1 MAEKVNLQ
9 QKIQQYRQANP
20 KLKNLSDEKIL
31 SIMVKNGVIT
41 LTEEE
46 QRSVFG
52 NNKPQN
58 NNMGLQVEKTVKK
71 TNPQKTI
78 YLQSGRKVVYS
89 KTPDEKLVMKYYGTD
104 GTQLNPDYFKKV
116 EGQISISEDGKTYTI
131 TKDGKK
137 TTLQAKDPSKG
148 AIDQNLARL
157 NNEEKRLKKT
167 KKEQGVIGKSWD
179 WIKNTTGIGD
189 GSDKAQKQ
197 IEAER
202 KLLNQIKTGKIS
214 KKDFKEV
221 TGVEYSKENLEKF
234 KRGELSQAT
243 AKIDGYKEGQEMAS
257 DVAGDMI
264 SGIAAVGIYTAAVAA
279 APFTGGAS
287 IAVGVVA
294 ATASGALI
302 KAGVKA
308 LDTVG
313 TDRKYTLKDFG
324 HDSLTGGFSGLLAPI
339 TGGMGGAVGKTV
351 ATKLGIQ
358 AVKQVGKE
366 VAEEVVEQG
375 VKQGVKQGLKTAL
388 TNPTGYEY
396 VGGTLVKRGT
406 ALAAEMA
413 TDGALG
419 GAIDGGFRAGLD
431 NDWDADAI
439 IDGTIEG
446 GVGGALMAPIIG
458 VGFKVAGK
466 GGQKLGEII
475 KRNKGANEVAEVAI
489 SKEIVTGEEGEVV
502 SHANNKTN
510 DINSNAKSKENPAMV
525 FEDTPQS
532 KETETVDVVSTKESS
547 DINPTNSKLQ
557 ETMSDAEF
565 EELKS
570 QILENPNFPRSEDR
584 TGYFRHKKF
593 TRIDKD
599 NILFAKELLGNSELT
614 NILDEKTLSKLINN
628 FGTNKNEAS
637 RILLQKLKNNPDLL
651 KNSCISEKI
660 GDILSG
666 INSIKSLELVDKLF
680 SKPETLENLINI
692 DKILSVADNDYSI
705 AFAKK
710 ILENP
715 KLLQTLN
722 FIMYLPDLIKKCDSD
737 ITNNT
742 KLELFNEFIKNPQN
756 MSDVEL
762 SNAFARSIHI
772 GHNKVFDLRN
782 KANKLS
788 LSELKTLELN
798 SEKSLRSDLYE
809 NLFLELSKN
818 EKFKDISSKYYD
830 LYLENEFKECSRE
843 DATRYREM
851 CKSID
856 KEYGVKVIL
865 PANLKE
871 VGQSLILVYQELNNY
886 KMHSNNQA
894 KMPPVLDFMYPLA
907 DNAAGMAHIRD
918 GINQID
924 IRELSTSFIKHSLR
938 HEMAHINDIKQMN
951 KFPSEIRSFKNEPKK
966 DFFGELVFDVHTDLE
981 VDKCKYV
988 NELRKGGIS
997 EKLIEY
1003 AYTNPLEF
1011 VAVASQGDFSK
1022 YSLEFKK
1029 YLTELGMPEWMLSFS
1044 NPKPYFISRGNK
1056 ATKHSEIKIQ
1066 DFNTEVN
1073 SSKNPAMIVEDA
1085 RPNYEVK
1092 MHLKENEPIPIEK
1105 AKSMLSELGF
1115 PKDEIDALDFDN
1127 NSLTNITYIHFI
1139 LKEKLATDFKDV
1151 DFSNMQ
1157 ATGIRRDIYSFLK
1170 EEPNYIA
1177 KYMSTD
1183 NIEELKKYV
1192 QFDIVKDFENIAD
1205 ALENDLFKEHY
1216 DDFMGII
1223 PILTKNG
1230 TVKMTPEQF
1239 KELRWVNESCLP
1251 LITPERAA
1259 FVDKVNSKV
1268 PDEYKLNINNF
1279 EYLGDTETL
1288 TDNLVSGYVNEVNR
1302 FLNHN
1307 INDETR
1313 LWGSNLKNKI
1323 AQMKEISDF
1332 LDKYP
1337 VELGRNEKGLISS
1350 HKIESI
1356 MQRPDIKKIQKLLSE
1371 MTPEARRNV
1380 GVDRLPDPES
1390 DIPFD
1395 KWRDFYNF
1403 ISEGTLVEGSGIHPY
1418 QFIDYVESHNIKDLD
1433 SFAKYMHELKNTYAF
1448 AYDFQKDRFF
1458 NVLNEDYKGASAL
1471 LKEIRSLTEDN
1482 EIFDNFITYA
1492 WEYIINDK
1500 NIDFK
1505 KALASITTLKKQGVE
1520 VLPSPDVWY
1529 IIKSKDPKN
1538 IIEKFKIMKQS
1549 GFEMEYCAAEH
1560 VFDNPEIS
1568 PKQLQDIIDNFEE
1581 QLSMKYGNTVDIDIV
1596 RHAALMSNSGST
1608 IIGLTSK
1615 NGLYDHQWETII
1627 NNCCCSI
1634 KDDNKIFYDELWN
1647 NPKAIFNK
1655 RSLVY
1660 LAQYVNKENSD
1671 LAIKICSNKDVLNDF
1686 SYYGVCRLLKKI
1698 NKDNNALVDKLI
1710 FDKEVNFSKWKLTQI
1725 LENENKYALELLD
1738 LVCYNKEL
1746 DFPIDKINFIVDCK
1760 ISSEISPLV
1769 LAEKTK
1775 KFFDLGLDDDF
1786 IKDILKNSE
1795 SLTFYSDEVLKIL
1808 KQRSI
1813 DDPKTPLKDVLKALV
1828 GNTPDKLQDRIDTLI
1843 LLAKFTDE
1851 EVAIF
1856 KKQGVDVNY
1865 RMEQLEK
1872 LINAKHDLI
1881 STTQSDINTFLKSI
1895 ANTQVADDV
1904 IRNADFEQ
1912 FGKNGIQLQYSRE
1925 EFIKR
1930 MNELSGGDFSRAIQ
1944 RAEDV
1949 GIPTLK
1955 MSQDDI
1961 VKSKEALEKYKN
1973 QYMNNTKEYNVI
1985 IDGKETKV
1993 TRFCGSQRGGSNEG
2007 DFAQIGDKLYYIK
2020 FPDETKLEQSIQEVM
2035 ASELYRAAG
2044 IDAPNMKV
2052 MFDQNG
2058 NILGMASEYIPN
2070 IESEAHGNTL
2080 FDSFIA
2086 DAWLADWDAPKHGN
2100 SVMRNGTCLKMDV
2113 GGSMDYRAR
2122 GTKKDDFGNIVNE
2135 LTSLIEQ
2142 NGDYYSMTKGDVISS
2157 LKHVTNVSDEQ
2168 VWKIIENVPAEYRN
2182 YTLGQK
2188 MLTRRDF
2195 IKKFETIFEQ
2205 MDETK
2210 YNNILDMIN
2219 DAKLQTIREF
2229 DGGTNVA
2236 SLLGYEQT
2244 ALGFEGLLNTRDLSD
2259 LKLKPQELATAQ
2271 KMIHEI
2277 ENFTKF
2283 NRVADNVPLPNEAK
2297 NFLNSILKGIP
2308 EFAAYFSK
2316 PQHSGTKYSL
2326 DVHILKVLQDS
2337 LKDPDYAKLSD
2348 QDKFVLKFSTLLH
2361 DIGKRY
2367 LGSNSDTGHASLSA
2381 EYVYSILDRFKL
2393 SDDMKDRII
2402 SIVENHHWFK
2412 DFNNSVMDERTIAT
2426 LARRPQ
2432 DWLIYKIMAKA
2443 DLINVSEDFAIKHVK
2458 DATTINDLSQAF
2470 DKQVATIEERI
2481 KELREKQVVVTSTQ
2495 WVDVPERVTSN
2506 GRKIDART
2514 FDRKTAEIDGVN
2526 YEFKVLNL
2534 NEKTDNEDMFKY
2546 GFNHLKRK
2554 DLRFIIHMP
2563 GDGSTKWFNVF
2574 KTLAQ
2579 NPLNNSAQSLSM
2591 ISVDDTSTYCGR
2603 MFGFILD
2610 VNNANISHAYYSN
2623 TGSGTGKG
2631 LQNFVHELFED
2642 GHHRSYVKDQFV
2654 DFLKTE
2660 RGVEIDDNAY
2670 AKITEYIMNKK
2681 FPETQLKGNFTID
2694 GKIYKADDIL
2704 DAFTFSR
2711 DQLIKETKEK
2721 THGSHNEMV
2730 GLNAK
2735 VKGLIAK
2742 VNTFE
2747 ELPEYFLRFAKENN
2761 LPIILMRSM

>member
-9 QKIQQYRQANP
+9 KKIQEYRQTNP
-20 KLKNLSDEKIL
+20 KLKNLSDEKVL
-31 SIMVKNGVIT
+31 SIMISNGVIS
-41 LTEEE
+41 LSED
-46 QRSVFG
+46 QKRSVFASD
-52 NNKPQN
+52 KAQN
-58 NNMGLQVEKTVKK
+58 NNMGLQVEKSAQKS
-71 TNPQKTI
+71 NPEKTI
-78 YLQSGRKVVYS
+78 YLQSGRKVVYT
-89 KTPDEKLVMKYYGTD
+89 KPANGKLALKYYGTD
-104 GTQLNPDYFKKV
+104 GTQLNPNYFKKV
-116 EGQISISEDGKTYTI
+116 EGEISISADGTSYTL
-131 TKDGKK
+131 TKNGKK
-137 TTLQAKDPSKG
+137 SQPIRAKDPKQ
-148 AIDQNLARL
+148 ALVDQSFAKL
-157 NNEEKRLKKT
+157 NNEEKRLNKT
-167 KKEQGVIGKSWD
+167 KDEQGFIGSSWD
-179 WIKNTTGIGD
+179 WIKNKTGMGD
-189 GSDKAQKQ
+189 GSDKAKNQ

-202 KLLNQIKTGKIS
+202 KLLNQIKAGKVS

-221 TGVEYSKENLEKF
+221 TGVEYSKENLDKF
-234 KRGELSQAT
+234 LSGELSQVT

-257 DVAGDMI
+257 DVAGDII

-287 IAVGVVA
+287 IAVGIAA

-313 TDRKYTLKDFG
+313 TDRKYTLNDFG
-324 HDSLTGGFSGLLAPI
+324 HDAATGAFSGALAPI
-339 TGGMGGAVGKTV
+339 TGGLGGAVGKTV

-366 VAEEVVEQG
+366 VTEEVVEQG

-388 TNPTGYEY
+388 TNPTGNEY

-431 NDWDADAI
+431 NDWDGDAI

-458 VGFKVAGK
+458 GGFKAVGK
-466 GGQKLGEII
+466 GGHKLGEKI
-475 KRNKGANEVAEVAI
+475 KGGKSASESVEGAIE
-489 SKEIVTGEEGEVV
+489 KEIIDGNKTTPSV
-502 SHANNKTN
+502 NNKTN
-510 DINSNAKSKENPAMV
+510 DINSNVKSKENPAMV
-525 FEDTPQS
+525 FEDTPHA
-532 KETETVDVVSTKESS
+532 KETETVDIVSPKEGS
-547 DINPTNSKLQ
+547 DINSTNSKFQ
-557 ETMSDAEF
+557 DTMSDAEF
-565 EELKS
+565 EILKS
-570 QILENPNFPRSEDR
+570 QLLENPSFPKTEDR

-599 NILFAKELLGNSELT
+599 NILFAKELLENSELT
-614 NILDEKTLSKLINN
+614 NILYEKTLSKLINN

-651 KNSCISEKI
+651 KNSYISEKI
-660 GDILSG
+660 GYILLG
-666 INSIKSLELVDKLF
+666 VNSIKSLDLVDKLF

-762 SNAFARSIHI
+762 SNAFARAIHI

-782 KANKLS
+782 RENKLS
-788 LSELKTLELN
+788 SSELKTLELN

-818 EKFKDISSKYYD
+818 KKFKDVSNKFYD
-830 LYLENEFKECSRE
+830 LYLKNEFKGCSKA
-843 DATRYREM
+843 DAARYREM

-856 KEYGVKVIL
+856 EEYGVKIIL

-871 VGQSLILVYQELNNY
+871 VGQSLILVYQELSNY

-918 GINQID
+918 GLNQID
-924 IRELSTSFIKHSLR
+924 VRELSTSFIKHSLR

-988 NELRKGGIS
+988 DELRKGGIS

-1022 YSLEFKK
+1022 YSPEFKK

-1073 SSKNPAMIVEDA
+1073 GSKNPAMIVEDA

-1092 MHLKENEPIPIEK
+1092 MHLKENEPVPIEK
-1105 AKSMLSELGF
+1105 AKAMLLELGF
-1115 PKDEIDALDFDN
+1115 PKNEIDAMDFDN
-1127 NSLTNITYIHFI
+1127 NQLINITSIHFI
-1139 LKEKLATDFKDV
+1139 LKEKLAPDFKDV
-1151 DFSNMQ
+1151 DFSSMQ
-1157 ATGIRRDIYSFLK
+1157 ATGIRREIYEFLK
-1170 EEPNYIA
+1170 EE
-1177 KYMSTD
+1177 STPLYQLLNKE
-1183 NIEELKKYV
+1183 NIDELKKYMR
-1192 QFDIVKDFENIAD
+1192 FDIFKDFENIAD
-1205 ALENDLFKEHY
+1205 GLQNDLFKEHY
-1216 DDFMGII
+1216 DDFMRII

-1230 TVKMTPEQF
+1230 TVKMTPEEF
-1239 KELRWVNESCLP
+1239 RELRWINESCLSF
-1251 LITPERAA
+1251 ITPERVA
-1259 FVDKVNSKV
+1259 FVDKINSKV
-1268 PDEYKLNINNF
+1268 PVEYKINVNNF
-1279 EYLGDTETL
+1279 ESLGNTETL
-1288 TDNLVSGYVNEVNR
+1288 TDNLVSEYVNEVNR

-1307 INDETR
+1307 VNDEISIR
-1313 LWGSNLKNKI
+1313 NSNLTTKI

-1332 LDKYP
+1332 LDKFP

-1350 HKIESI
+1350 REIKRI
-1356 MQRPDIKKIQKLLSE
+1356 MDRSDIKNIQRLLSE
-1371 MTPEARRNV
+1371 MTPEARKIV
-1380 GVDRLPDPES
+1380 GVERLPESNS
-1390 DIPFD
+1390 DISFD

-1403 ISEGTLVEGSGIHPY
+1403 ISEDSFCKNSDMRPES
-1418 QFIDYVESHNIKDLD
+1418 FIDYVVSHNIKDLD

-1458 NVLNEDYKGASAL
+1458 SVLNGDYKGASAL
-1471 LKEIRSLTEDN
+1471 LKEIRSLTDN
-1482 EIFDNFITYA
+1482 DKIFDNFISYN
-1492 WEYIINDK
+1492 WEYIIRDE

-1505 KALASITTLKKQGVE
+1505 KALDSIASLKKQGVE
-1520 VLPSPDVWY
+1520 VLPRPDVWY
-1529 IIKSKDPKN
+1529 IIKSIDQKN
-1538 IIEKFKIMKQS
+1538 IVEKFKIMKQS
-1549 GFEMEYCAAEH
+1549 GFKIDSNVGKE
-1560 VFDNPEIS
+1560 VFDNLDIS
-1568 PKQLQDIIDNFEE
+1568 PKQLQEIIDDFEE
-1581 QLSMKYGNTVDIDIV
+1581 QLSMSYSNTVDIDIV
-1596 RHAALMSNSGST
+1596 RHAALMEHSGST

-1615 NGLYDHQWETII
+1615 NGLYDHQWGTII
-1627 NNCCCSI
+1627 NNCCRAI
-1634 KDDNKIFYDELWN
+1634 KDDNKIFYNKIWN
-1647 NPKAIFNK
+1647 NPEAIFAK
-1655 RSLVY
+1655 RDIVY
-1660 LAQYVNKENSD
+1660 CAQYINKENTD

-1686 SYYGVCRLLKKI
+1686 SYNGVCRLLQKI

-1710 FDKEVNFSKWKLTQI
+1710 FDKDINFSKWKLTLI
-1725 LENENKYALELLD
+1725 LENKNKYALELLD
-1738 LVCYNKEL
+1738 LVCFNKEV
-1746 DFPIDKINFIVDCK
+1746 DFPKDKINFIVDCNV
-1760 ISSEISPLV
+1760 SSEISPRAV
-1769 LAEKTK
+1769 AEKAK
-1775 KFFDLGLDDDF
+1775 KIFDLGLEDNF
-1786 IKDILKNSE
+1786 IKDILESSE

-1808 KQRSI
+1808 KQRSV

-1828 GNTPDKLQDRIDTLI
+1828 GKTPNKLQDRIDTLI

-1851 EVAIF
+1851 EVAVF
-1856 KKQGVDVNY
+1856 KKYGVDVDY
-1865 RMEQLEK
+1865 RMKELEN
-1872 LINAKHDLI
+1872 LINAKHHLI
-1881 STTQSDINTFLKSI
+1881 STTQADVKTFLKAF
-1895 ANTQVADDV
+1895 ANTQATDDV

-1912 FGKNGIQLQYSRE
+1912 FGKDGISLQYSRE

-1930 MNELSGGDFSRAIQ
+1930 MDELSGGDFSKAIQ
-1944 RAEDV
+1944 RSEYV
-1949 GIPTLK
+1949 EIPTLK
-1955 MSQDDI
+1955 MTQDDI
-1961 VKSKEALEKYKN
+1961 VKSKETLEKFKTKYGA
-1973 QYMNNTKEYNVI
+1973 NTKEYDIV
-1985 IDGKETKV
+1985 IDGKETKI
-1993 TRFCGSQRGGSNEG
+1993 TRFCGSKTDGSNEG

-2020 FPDETKLEQSIQEVM
+2020 FPDKTKLEQSIQEVM
-2035 ASELYRAAG
+2035 ASELYRVAG

-2052 MFDQNG
+2052 MFDKDG
-2058 NILGMASEYIPN
+2058 KILGMASEYIPN
-2070 IESEAHGNTL
+2070 VGEAANGKNL

-2113 GGSMDYRAR
+2113 GGSMEYRAR
-2122 GTKKDDFGNIVNE
+2122 GTKKENFGGIVNE

-2142 NGDYYSMTKGDVISS
+2142 NGDYYSMTKADVMSS
-2157 LKHVTNVSDEQ
+2157 LKHVTSVSDGQ
-2168 VWKIIENVPAEYRN
+2168 IWKIIENVPAEYRN

-2188 MLTRRDF
+2188 MITRRDF
-2195 IKKFETIFEQ
+2195 IKKFEQILEQ
-2205 MDETK
+2205 MDETN
-2210 YNNILDMIN
+2210 YDNILDLMN
-2219 DAKLQTIREF
+2219 DAKLQAIKEF
-2229 DGGTNVA
+2229 DSGVDIA
-2236 SLLGYEQT
+2236 SLLGYQRT
-2244 ALGFEGLLNTRDLSD
+2244 ALGFEGLLNTRDLSN
-2259 LKLKPQELATAQ
+2259 LGLKPQELAIAR
-2271 KMIHEI
+2271 KMIKEI
-2277 ENFTKF
+2277 EDFTKF
-2283 NRVADNVPLPNEAK
+2283 NRVADNVPLPNETK

-2326 DVHILKVLQDS
+2326 DIHILKVLQDS
-2337 LKDPDYAKLSD
+2337 LKDPDYTKLGN
-2348 QDKFVLKFSTLLH
+2348 QDKIVLKFATLLH

-2367 LGSNSDTGHASLSA
+2367 LGSSSDTGHAALSS

-2412 DFNNSVMDERTIAT
+2412 DFNNGVLSEKTMAT

-2443 DLINVSEDFAIKHVK
+2443 DLVNVSEDFAIGHVK
-2458 DATTINDLSQAF
+2458 GATTINDLSQAF
-2470 DKQVATIEERI
+2470 DKQVATIEQQI
-2481 KELREKQVVVTSTQ
+2481 KKLREKQVVVTSTQ
-2495 WVDVPERVTSN
+2495 WVDVPERVKSN
-2506 GRKIDART
+2506 GDILEART
-2514 FDRKTAEIDGVN
+2514 FGRKTAEIDGVET
-2526 YEFKVLNL
+2526 EFKVLNL
-2534 NEKTDNEDMFKY
+2534 NEIADDEDMFKY

-2563 GDGSTKWFNVF
+2563 GDGSIKWFNVF
-2574 KTLAQ
+2574 KTLSQ

-2642 GHHRSYVKDQFV
+2642 GHHRSFVKDQFV

-2694 GKIYKADDIL
+2694 GEIYKADDIL

-2721 THGSHNEMV
+2721 THGSHNEIV

-2735 VKGLIAK
+2735 VKGLVAK
-2742 VNTFE
+2742 VNSFE
-2747 ELPEYFLRFAKENN
+2747 ELPEYFLRFAKEND
-2761 LPIILMRSM
+2761 LPIILIGNH